1 MEVKL
6 SFKDMELGFALES
19 DLEGNGVDF
28 SGEFGDAIYDLDGHI
43 VFYDYAFRSLNG
55 EGDIFRELEN
65 LVRDVE
71 LFGSQ
76 IKGLYTVPELSVEN
90 ATFKEVLEAV
100 KRYYEEKLSSKQP
113 AKNTA

>member
-19 DLEGNGVDF
+19 DLEDNGIDF
-28 SGEFGDAIYDLDGHI
+28 SGEFGDAIYDLDGYI

-65 LVRDVE
+65 LIKDVE
-71 LFGSQ
+71 LFKDQ
-76 IKGLYTVPELSVEN
+76 IKGRYTVPELGVEK
-90 ATFKEVLEAV
+90 ATFKEVLKAV
-100 KRYYEEKLSSKQP
+100 KKYYEEKLFSKHP
-113 AKNTA
+113 AKTA

>member
-6 SFKDMELGFALES
+6 SFNDMELGFALES
-19 DLEGNGVDF
+19 NLEDNGIDF

-65 LVRDVE
+65 LVKDAE
-71 LFGSQ
+71 LFEGQ
-76 IKGLYTVPELSVEN
+76 IKGLYTVPELGVEK

-100 KRYYEEKLSSKQP
+100 KRYYEEKFSSKQP
-113 AKNTA
+113 TKTTA